1 VPVYEE
7 MPGWKE
13 HLVDLREYDELPAN
27 ARRYVE
33 RVEQLVG
40 VESIAV
46 SVGAE
51 RGQTIVRKNP
61 FRHS

>member
-1 VPVYEE
+1 

-13 HLVDLREYDELPAN
+13 QLVDLREYDELPLN

-46 SVGAE
+46 SVGPE

-61 FRHS
+61 FRHG

>member
-1 VPVYEE
+1 
-7 MPGWKE
+7 
-13 HLVDLREYDELPAN
+13 
-27 ARRYVE
+27 
-33 RVEQLVG
+33 VG